1 MDQKLHSNRSNRT
14 LTDAAYE
21 FIKGDILKGAIA
33 EGTFLQEIQVREKYN
48 LGRTPFREACNR
60 LHHEELLEIVPR
72 RGYFVPEISFRDV
85 LNLFEVRLTLE
96 GAAAEL
102 ATARATEAQ
111 IAEGSQLIEEAFP
124 PSNLSRHMEAF
135 VDLNTRFHLLIAS
148 MTQNREFFRL
158 LEAAMDRNRRIS
170 YLEFAGKNLERFDLH
185 LLHKPILDAIRKRDP
200 QAAKLAVTK
209 DIQWGQELLFGRS
222 KDWVG

>member
-1 MDQKLHSNRSNRT
+1 MDRKLHSDVSNRT
-14 LTDAAYE
+14 LADAAYE
-21 FIKGDILKGAIA
+21 FIKADILRGTIA
-33 EGTFLQEIQVREKYN
+33 EGTFLQETQVRETYN

-60 LHHEELLEIVPR
+60 LHHEGLLEIVPR

-96 GAAAEL
+96 GTAAEL
-102 ATARATEAQ
+102 AAARATEAQ
-111 IAEGSQLIEEAFP
+111 IAEGSQLVEEALP
-124 PSNLSRHMEAF
+124 PSSSSRHMEAF
-135 VDLNTRFHLLIAS
+135 VDLNTKFHLLIAS

-170 YLEFAGKNLERFDLH
+170 YLEFAGKNLDRFDLH
-185 LLHKPILDAIRKRDP
+185 LLHKAILDAIRKHDP
-200 QAAKLAVTK
+200 QAAKLAVIK

-222 KDWVG
+222 KDWVS